1 MKWRGF
7 GCCILLGTGLLW
19 WAQSVS
25 HAEEAGG
32 ASATPP
38 VETIIRDYCGLVA
51 DQASERRQALLKRSL
66 SELETRV
73 EDRLDELE
81 KAKAELEVLIKRRED
96 LRNLA
101 RKELV
106 DIYAGMEPS
115 IAAAQMEQV
124 DVQLASSIIR
134 QLKPRLASAI
144 LDETKPEF
152 AARIVRLIASPPPE
166 QRASN

>member
-1 MKWRGF
+1 MRESRTGF
-7 GCCILLGTGLLW
+7 FAVFTAGLLW
-19 WAQSVS
+19 WAQSAS
-25 HAEEAGG
+25 HAEQPGG
-32 ASATPP
+32 SGANPP
-38 VETIIRDYCGLVA
+38 VEAIIRDYCGLVA
-51 DQASERRQALLKRSL
+51 DQASERRQAQLKKSL
-66 SELETRV
+66 SDLEARV
-73 EDRLDELE
+73 EARLGELE

-134 QLKPRLASAI
+134 HLKPRLASAI
-144 LDETKPEF
+144 LDEAKPEF

-166 QRASN
+166 QRAED